1 MTPDQLITFAAVAE
15 HRNISRAAV
24 ALHLSQ
30 PAVSGQL
37 RQLQDEFGEPLYLR
51 DGRGVRLTPAGEQ
64 LASYATRLRDTW
76 RQAHAYRDALRGL
89 EQGTLRIG
97 ASTTPAS
104 YLLPYLI
111 ADFRRNYPDVTLHTA
126 DGNTTEII
134 GALASVDI
142 AMIEGPVGE
151 DLPPDTA
158 VHAWREDEIVAI
170 MPRTHPLAVAL
181 AQAGG
186 SGTAGEA
193 AGAGGFGVAGE
204 AGGGTPGVAGGRTL
218 GAVGGGTSGAVEGGT
233 SGAVEGGTSGAVGG
247 GTPGT
252 AEGGSPQ
259 AAESGAGI
267 NGGRAE
273 LAAFGPYPLV
283 LREAGSGVRQIVERA
298 FARAGVPMRVALEI
312 AGVEGVK
319 EAVRAGMGIGFVSA
333 MSMRHEDGALRL
345 FSLSP
350 EPLTRRLSILVPH
363 ASAPSRVVEQF
374 LALCLADGA

>member
-37 RQLQDEFGEPLYLR
+37 RQLQDEFGEPLYQR

-76 RQAHAYRDALRGL
+76 RQAHAYRDALRGM
-89 EQGTLRIG
+89 ESGTLRVG

-111 ADFRRNYPDVTLHTA
+111 AAFHRRYPDVTLHTT
-126 DGNTTEII
+126 DGNTAEIV
-134 GALASVDI
+134 GALASLDI
-142 AMIEGPVGE
+142 AMVEGPVGA

-158 VHAWREDEIVAI
+158 VHPWRQDEIVAI
-170 MPRTHPLAVAL
+170 MPRTHPLAL
-181 AQAGG
+181 
-186 SGTAGEA
+186 A
-193 AGAGGFGVAGE
+193 AGVGDATAT
-204 AGGGTPGVAGGRTL
+204 ATAGVAGGT
-218 GAVGGGTSGAVEGGT
+218 GA
-233 SGAVEGGTSGAVGG
+233 
-247 GTPGT
+247 
-252 AEGGSPQ
+252 
-259 AAESGAGI
+259 AAGQI
-267 NGGRAE
+267 E
-273 LAAFGPYPLV
+273 LAALGAHPLV

-333 MSMRHEDGALRL
+333 MSMRHEGGALCL

-350 EPLTRRLSILVPH
+350 EPLTRHFSILIPH
-363 ASAPSRVVEQF
+363 ASAPSRVVERF
-374 LALCLADGA
+374 LALTADDAD

>member
-37 RQLQDEFGEPLYLR
+37 RQLQDEFGEPLYQR

-111 ADFRRNYPDVTLHTA
+111 ADFHRRYPDVTLHTA
-126 DGNTTEII
+126 DGNTTEIVA
-134 GALASVDI
+134 ALDSVDI
-142 AMIEGPVGE
+142 AMIEGPVGV

-158 VHAWREDEIVAI
+158 VHSWREDEIVAI
-170 MPRTHPLAVAL
+170 MPRAHPLAQS
-181 AQAGG
+181 AQSGRGGPAG
-186 SGTAGEA
+186 
-193 AGAGGFGVAGE
+193 
-204 AGGGTPGVAGGRTL
+204 
-218 GAVGGGTSGAVEGGT
+218 
-233 SGAVEGGTSGAVGG
+233 
-247 GTPGT
+247 
-252 AEGGSPQ
+252 
-259 AAESGAGI
+259 
-267 NGGRAE
+267 
-273 LAAFGPYPLV
+273 LAAFGDYPLV

-333 MSMRHEDGALRL
+333 MSMRHEDRALCL
-345 FSLSP
+345 LSLSP

-374 LALCLADGA
+374 LALCLAEQR

>member
-37 RQLQDEFGEPLYLR
+37 RQLQDEFGESLYLR

-111 ADFRRNYPDVTLHTA
+111 ADFHRRYPEVTLHTA
-126 DGNTTEII
+126 DGNTTEIV
-134 GALASVDI
+134 GALGSVDI
-142 AMIEGPVGE
+142 AMIEGPVGA

-170 MPRTHPLAVAL
+170 MPRTHPLA
-181 AQAGG
+181 QAV
-186 SGTAGEA
+186 
-193 AGAGGFGVAGE
+193 GAGRENG
-204 AGGGTPGVAGGRTL
+204 
-218 GAVGGGTSGAVEGGT
+218 
-233 SGAVEGGTSGAVGG
+233 
-247 GTPGT
+247 
-252 AEGGSPQ
+252 Q
-259 AAESGAGI
+259 GI
-267 NGGRAE
+267 NGERVE
-273 LAAFGPYPLV
+273 LTAFGPHPLV

-333 MSMRHEDGALRL
+333 MSMRHEDGALCRC
-345 FSLSP
+345 SLGP
-350 EPLTRRLSILVPH
+350 EALTRRLSILVPH

-374 LALCLADGA
+374 LALCLVDGT

>member
-37 RQLQDEFGEPLYLR
+37 RQLQDEFGEPLYQR

-64 LASYATRLRDTW
+64 LASYAARLRDTW

-111 ADFRRNYPDVTLHTA
+111 AEFHRRYPDVIVHTA
-126 DGNTTEII
+126 NGNTTEIV
-134 GALASVDI
+134 GALGSVDI
-142 AMIEGPVGE
+142 AMIEGPAGA

-170 MPRTHPLAVAL
+170 MPRAHPLA
-181 AQAGG
+181 
-186 SGTAGEA
+186 E
-193 AGAGGFGVAGE
+193 E
-204 AGGGTPGVAGGRTL
+204 EREGRI
-218 GAVGGGTSGAVEGGT
+218 A
-233 SGAVEGGTSGAVGG
+233 
-247 GTPGT
+247 
-252 AEGGSPQ
+252 
-259 AAESGAGI
+259 
-267 NGGRAE
+267 
-273 LAAFGPYPLV
+273 LAAFGAYPLV
-283 LREAGSGVRQIVERA
+283 LREEGSGVRQTVERE
-298 FARAGVPMRVALEI
+298 FARVGVPMRVALEI

-319 EAVRAGMGIGFVSA
+319 EAVRAGMGVGFVSA
-333 MSMRHEDGALRL
+333 MSMRHENGALRML
-345 FSLSP
+345 SLSP
-350 EPLTRRLSILVPH
+350 QPLTRRLSILVPH

-374 LALCLADGA
+374 LAMCIAGEGG

>member
-1 MTPDQLITFAAVAE
+1 MTPDQLITFAVVAE

-37 RQLQDEFGEPLYLR
+37 RQLQDEFGEPLYQR

-111 ADFRRNYPDVTLHTA
+111 ADFHRRYPDVTLHTA
-126 DGNTTEII
+126 DGNTTEIVA
-134 GALASVDI
+134 ALDSVDI
-142 AMIEGPVGE
+142 AMIEGPVGA

-158 VHAWREDEIVAI
+158 VHAWRQDEIVAI
-170 MPRTHPLAVAL
+170 MPRSHPLA
-181 AQAGG
+181 Q
-186 SGTAGEA
+186 SGENG
-193 AGAGGFGVAGE
+193 GVA
-204 AGGGTPGVAGGRTL
+204 
-218 GAVGGGTSGAVEGGT
+218 
-233 SGAVEGGTSGAVGG
+233 
-247 GTPGT
+247 
-252 AEGGSPQ
+252 
-259 AAESGAGI
+259 
-267 NGGRAE
+267 
-273 LAAFGPYPLV
+273 LAAFGDQPLI
-283 LREAGSGVRQIVERA
+283 LREAGSAVRQIVERA

-319 EAVRAGMGIGFVSA
+319 EAVRAGMGIGFVSV
-333 MSMRHEDGALRL
+333 MSMRHEDRALCL
-345 FSLSP
+345 MSLSP

-374 LALCLADGA
+374 LALCLADGP

>member
-1 MTPDQLITFAAVAE
+1 MTPDQLIMFAAVAE
-15 HRNISRAAV
+15 HLNISRAAV

-37 RQLQDEFGEPLYLR
+37 RQLQDEFGEPLYQR
-51 DGRGVRLTPAGEQ
+51 EGRGVRLTPAGEQ
-64 LASYATRLRDTW
+64 LASYAARLRDTW

-97 ASTTPAS
+97 ATTTPAS

-111 ADFRRNYPDVTLHTA
+111 ADFHRRYPDVALHTA
-126 DGNTTEII
+126 DGNTTDIV
-134 GALASVDI
+134 GALGSVDI
-142 AMIEGPVGE
+142 ALIEGPVGA

-170 MPRTHPLAVAL
+170 MPRAHSLAAS
-181 AQAGG
+181 A
-186 SGTAGEA
+186 
-193 AGAGGFGVAGE
+193 
-204 AGGGTPGVAGGRTL
+204 
-218 GAVGGGTSGAVEGGT
+218 
-233 SGAVEGGTSGAVGG
+233 
-247 GTPGT
+247 
-252 AEGGSPQ
+252 
-259 AAESGAGI
+259 SGAGVD
-267 NGGRAE
+267 
-273 LAAFGPYPLV
+273 LAALGAEPLIV
-283 LREAGSGVRQIVERA
+283 REAGSGVRQIVERA

-333 MSMRHEDGALRL
+333 MSMRHEDGALRV

-350 EPLTRRLSILVPH
+350 EPLTRRLSIVVPH
-363 ASAPSRVVEQF
+363 ASAPSRVVQQF

>member
-64 LASYATRLRDTW
+64 LANYATRLRDTW

-89 EQGTLRIG
+89 ERGTLRVG
-97 ASTTPAS
+97 ASTTAAS

-111 ADFRRNYPDVTLHTA
+111 AEFHRRHPEVTLHTV
-126 DGNTTEII
+126 DGNTADIV
-134 GALASVDI
+134 GALASLDI
-142 AMIEGPVGE
+142 AMVEGPVGA

-158 VHAWREDEIVAI
+158 VHAWHEDEIVAI
-170 MPRTHPLAVAL
+170 MPRNHPLAEGCEPAV
-181 AQAGG
+181 
-186 SGTAGEA
+186 EA
-193 AGAGGFGVAGE
+193 ANTLNPANTATGGC
-204 AGGGTPGVAGGRTL
+204 
-218 GAVGGGTSGAVEGGT
+218 
-233 SGAVEGGTSGAVGG
+233 
-247 GTPGT
+247 
-252 AEGGSPQ
+252 
-259 AAESGAGI
+259 I
-267 NGGRAE
+267 E
-273 LAAFGPYPLV
+273 LAALGAHPLV

-333 MSMRHEDGALRL
+333 MSMRHEGGALCL
-345 FSLSP
+345 FSLRP
-350 EPLTRRLSILVPH
+350 QALTRRFSILIPH
-363 ASAPSRVVEQF
+363 ASAPSRVVERF
-374 LALCLADGA
+374 LALTQVGTV

>member
-111 ADFRRNYPDVTLHTA
+111 ADFHRHYPDVTLHTA
-126 DGNTTEII
+126 DGNTTEIV
-134 GALASVDI
+134 GALGSVDI
-142 AMIEGPVGE
+142 AMIEGPVGA

-170 MPRTHPLAVAL
+170 MPRTHPLAQAVS
-181 AQAGG
+181 AGG
-186 SGTAGEA
+186 S
-193 AGAGGFGVAGE
+193 
-204 AGGGTPGVAGGRTL
+204 
-218 GAVGGGTSGAVEGGT
+218 SI
-233 SGAVEGGTSGAVGG
+233 
-247 GTPGT
+247 
-252 AEGGSPQ
+252 
-259 AAESGAGI
+259 ESGSGI

-273 LAAFGPYPLV
+273 LAAFGPHPLV

-333 MSMRHEDGALRL
+333 MSMRHEDGALCL

-374 LALCLADGA
+374 LALCLVDGA

>member
-37 RQLQDEFGEPLYLR
+37 RQLQDEFGEPLYQR

-111 ADFRRNYPDVTLHTA
+111 ADFHRRYPDVTLHTA
-126 DGNTTEII
+126 DGNTTEIV
-134 GALASVDI
+134 GALDSVDI
-142 AMIEGPVGE
+142 AMIEGPVGV

-158 VHAWREDEIVAI
+158 VHSWREDEIVAI
-170 MPRTHPLAVAL
+170 MPRTHPLAELAL
-181 AQAGG
+181 SAQSAEVGQGGQAG
-186 SGTAGEA
+186 
-193 AGAGGFGVAGE
+193 
-204 AGGGTPGVAGGRTL
+204 
-218 GAVGGGTSGAVEGGT
+218 
-233 SGAVEGGTSGAVGG
+233 
-247 GTPGT
+247 
-252 AEGGSPQ
+252 
-259 AAESGAGI
+259 
-267 NGGRAE
+267 
-273 LAAFGPYPLV
+273 LAAFGEYPLV
-283 LREAGSGVRQIVERA
+283 LREAGSGVRQLVERA

-333 MSMRHEDGALRL
+333 MSMRHEDRALCL
-345 FSLSP
+345 LSLSP

-374 LALCLADGA
+374 LALCLADEL

>member
-37 RQLQDEFGEPLYLR
+37 RQLQDEFGEPLYQR

-64 LASYATRLRDTW
+64 LASYAARLRDTW

-111 ADFRRNYPDVTLHTA
+111 AEFHRRYPNVTVHTA
-126 DGNTTEII
+126 DGNTTEIV
-134 GALASVDI
+134 GALGSVDI
-142 AMIEGPVGE
+142 AMIEGPVGA
-151 DLPPDTA
+151 DLPLDTA

-170 MPRTHPLAVAL
+170 MPRSHPLA
-181 AQAGG
+181 QPD
-186 SGTAGEA
+186 E
-193 AGAGGFGVAGE
+193 
-204 AGGGTPGVAGGRTL
+204 
-218 GAVGGGTSGAVEGGT
+218 
-233 SGAVEGGTSGAVGG
+233 
-247 GTPGT
+247 
-252 AEGGSPQ
+252 
-259 AAESGAGI
+259 
-267 NGGRAE
+267 GGRAD
-273 LAAFGPYPLV
+273 LAAFGAHPLV

-333 MSMRHEDGALRL
+333 MSMRHENGALSL
-345 FSLSP
+345 LSLSP

-374 LALCLADGA
+374 LALCLADGV

>member
-111 ADFRRNYPDVTLHTA
+111 ADFHRRYPDVTLHTA
-126 DGNTTEII
+126 DGNTTEIV
-134 GALASVDI
+134 GALGSVDI
-142 AMIEGPVGE
+142 AMIEGPVGS

-170 MPRTHPLAVAL
+170 MPRAHPLAVAL
-181 AQAGG
+181 AQADG
-186 SGTAGEA
+186 SGSAVA
-193 AGAGGFGVAGE
+193 AVGRD
-204 AGGGTPGVAGGRTL
+204 GGGV
-218 GAVGGGTSGAVEGGT
+218 SGAV
-233 SGAVEGGTSGAVGG
+233 
-247 GTPGT
+247 
-252 AEGGSPQ
+252 
-259 AAESGAGI
+259 ESGAGI

-273 LAAFGPYPLV
+273 LVAFGPHPLV

-333 MSMRHEDGALRL
+333 MSMRHEDGALCL

-374 LALCLADGA
+374 LALCLADGP

>member
-37 RQLQDEFGEPLYLR
+37 RQLQDEFGEPLYQR

-89 EQGTLRIG
+89 EQGSLRIG

-111 ADFRRNYPDVTLHTA
+111 ADFHRRYPDVTLHTA
-126 DGNTTEII
+126 DGNTTEIVA
-134 GALASVDI
+134 ALGSVDI

-170 MPRTHPLAVAL
+170 MPRSHPLAQL
-181 AQAGG
+181 RDGG
-186 SGTAGEA
+186 PAD
-193 AGAGGFGVAGE
+193 
-204 AGGGTPGVAGGRTL
+204 
-218 GAVGGGTSGAVEGGT
+218 
-233 SGAVEGGTSGAVGG
+233 
-247 GTPGT
+247 
-252 AEGGSPQ
+252 
-259 AAESGAGI
+259 
-267 NGGRAE
+267 
-273 LAAFGPYPLV
+273 LAAFGEHPLV

-333 MSMRHEDGALRL
+333 MSMRHEDRALCL
-345 FSLSP
+345 LSLSP

-363 ASAPSRVVEQF
+363 ASAPSRVVERF
-374 LALCLADGA
+374 LALCLDNGP

>member
-15 HRNISRAAV
+15 HLNISRAAV

-37 RQLQDEFGEPLYLR
+37 RQLQDEFGEPLYQR
-51 DGRGVRLTPAGEQ
+51 EGRGVRLTPAGEQ
-64 LASYATRLRDTW
+64 LASYAARLRDTW

-97 ASTTPAS
+97 ATTTPAS

-111 ADFRRNYPDVTLHTA
+111 ADFHRRYPEVALHTA
-126 DGNTTEII
+126 DGNTTDII
-134 GALASVDI
+134 GALGLVDI
-142 AMIEGPVGE
+142 ALIEGPVGA

-170 MPRTHPLAVAL
+170 MPRAHPLAAS
-181 AQAGG
+181 A
-186 SGTAGEA
+186 
-193 AGAGGFGVAGE
+193 
-204 AGGGTPGVAGGRTL
+204 
-218 GAVGGGTSGAVEGGT
+218 
-233 SGAVEGGTSGAVGG
+233 
-247 GTPGT
+247 
-252 AEGGSPQ
+252 
-259 AAESGAGI
+259 SGAGVD
-267 NGGRAE
+267 
-273 LAAFGPYPLV
+273 LAALGAEPLIV
-283 LREAGSGVRQIVERA
+283 REAGSGVRQIVERA

-333 MSMRHEDGALRL
+333 MSMRHEDGALRV

-350 EPLTRRLSILVPH
+350 EPLTRRLSIVVPH
-363 ASAPSRVVEQF
+363 ASAPSRVVQQF

>member
-111 ADFRRNYPDVTLHTA
+111 ADFHRHYPDVTLHTA
-126 DGNTTEII
+126 DGNTTEIV
-134 GALASVDI
+134 GALGSVDI
-142 AMIEGPVGE
+142 AMIEGPVGS

-170 MPRTHPLAVAL
+170 MPRTHPLAVA
-181 AQAGG
+181 QTGG
-186 SGTAGEA
+186 TGTGTAGA
-193 AGAGGFGVAGE
+193 AGGVD
-204 AGGGTPGVAGGRTL
+204 GGGA
-218 GAVGGGTSGAVEGGT
+218 SGAVE
-233 SGAVEGGTSGAVGG
+233 SGAAV
-247 GTPGT
+247 
-252 AEGGSPQ
+252 
-259 AAESGAGI
+259 
-267 NGGRAE
+267 NGGRVD
-273 LAAFGPYPLV
+273 LAAFGTHPLV
-283 LREAGSGVRQIVERA
+283 VREAGSGVRQIVERA

-333 MSMRHEDGALRL
+333 MSMRHEDGALCL

-374 LALCLADGA
+374 LALCLADGP

>member
-1 MTPDQLITFAAVAE
+1 MTADQLITFAAVAE

-37 RQLQDEFGEPLYLR
+37 RQLQDEFGEPLYQR

-111 ADFRRNYPDVTLHTA
+111 ADFHRRYPDVTLHTA
-126 DGNTTEII
+126 DGNTTEIVA
-134 GALASVDI
+134 ALGSVDI
-142 AMIEGPVGE
+142 ALIEGPVGE

-170 MPRTHPLAVAL
+170 MPRSHPLAH
-181 AQAGG
+181 
-186 SGTAGEA
+186 SGD
-193 AGAGGFGVAGE
+193 
-204 AGGGTPGVAGGRTL
+204 
-218 GAVGGGTSGAVEGGT
+218 SGPAD
-233 SGAVEGGTSGAVGG
+233 
-247 GTPGT
+247 
-252 AEGGSPQ
+252 
-259 AAESGAGI
+259 
-267 NGGRAE
+267 
-273 LAAFGPYPLV
+273 LAAFGEHPLV

-333 MSMRHEDGALRL
+333 MSMRHEDRALCL
-345 FSLSP
+345 LSLSP

-363 ASAPSRVVEQF
+363 ASAPSRVVERF
-374 LALCLADGA
+374 LALCLDQGR

>member
-76 RQAHAYRDALRGL
+76 RQAHAFRDALRGL

-111 ADFRRNYPDVTLHTA
+111 ADFHRRYPEVTLHTA
-126 DGNTTEII
+126 DGNTTEIVS
-134 GALASVDI
+134 ALGSVDI

-170 MPRTHPLAVAL
+170 MPRTHPLA
-181 AQAGG
+181 QAVGAGMADG
-186 SGTAGEA
+186 SGMNN
-193 AGAGGFGVAGE
+193 
-204 AGGGTPGVAGGRTL
+204 GR
-218 GAVGGGTSGAVEGGT
+218 V
-233 SGAVEGGTSGAVGG
+233 
-247 GTPGT
+247 
-252 AEGGSPQ
+252 
-259 AAESGAGI
+259 
-267 NGGRAE
+267 E
-273 LAAFGPYPLV
+273 LAAFGSHPLV

-333 MSMRHEDGALRL
+333 MSMRHEDGALCL
-345 FSLSP
+345 FSLGP